1 MHSQHFLSTCQFILD
16 TYSLSDTQ
24 LELTSE
30 IEGGR
35 SNKVFIHVGC
45 ITNQRSRFILRIDT
59 DKTRI
64 LIGISCTICTQ
75 FLLNLDWG
83 RSLTEF
89 LIRVIYLR
97 KNQRQRTDQLI
108 FNSLKNQTY
117 FVVLNDLILAEIT
130 ITLTLDSRSVQYH
143 PFNNN

>member
-64 LIGISCTICTQ
+64 LIGISCTICRQ

-89 LIRVIYLR
+89 VIRVVYLR

-130 ITLTLDSRSVQYH
+130 IKH
-143 PFNNN
+143 